1 MFNRKRSLIPP
12 TEGELVVTRS
22 VVDNMWYRG
31 KICKQ
36 EDQKYKVTFL
46 IVKTFYP
53 QAVTCSKYI
62 KYFSIKYE
70 FHRLDA
76 T

>member
-36 EDQKYKVTFL
+36 EDQKYKVTVL
-46 IVKTFYP
+46 IVETFYP
-53 QAVTCSKYI
+53 QA
-62 KYFSIKYE
+62 
-70 FHRLDA
+70 
-76 T
+76 